1 MSSDVLQETVLAIS
15 AKYAESSPFFM
26 TNVVPSPIEHESK
39 FVFILTIASISYF
52 NFFEYVFQ

>member
-1 MSSDVLQETVLAIS
+1 MCCKKWFLAIS

-39 FVFILTIASISYF
+39 FVFILTIASISDF